1 MKQRLLLSTLLVA
14 FLLPAAAAG
23 ADTKDARAQAR
34 ITDCESAL
42 AQASRHLVAQGSMQ
56 AYRGAARMQMRFDLQ
71 VRVPERSR
79 WTTLPAPG
87 FGVWNTADP
96 ASKRYVYSKRVE
108 NLTAPATYRM
118 VIRFRWLD
126 GDGRRVAALRRVTKP
141 CQQPDLRPDL
151 EPRRV
156 HVTPL
161 TESERRYVIPVRNTG
176 DSPAGPFAVTLTVNG
191 VALPSVAVT
200 GLGAGRA
207 TDLRLDGPACEEGS
221 VIGVRVDSDG
231 TVDEADE
238 AGNELL
244 RGCPEG

>member
-1 MKQRLLLSTLLVA
+1 MKQRLLLSTILIALL
-14 FLLPAAAAG
+14 FPAAASAAPG
-23 ADTKDARAQAR
+23 RPSAQAR
-34 ITDCESAL
+34 ITACATAV
-42 AQASRHLVAQGSMQ
+42 AQASRHLVAQGSMR
-56 AYRGAARMQMRFDLQ
+56 AYRDAARMQMRFDLQ
-71 VRVPERSR
+71 VRVPDRPR

-87 FGVWNTADP
+87 FGTWNTADP
-96 ASKRYVYSKRVE
+96 ASRRYVYSKRVE
-108 NLTAPATYRM
+108 NLAAPASYRM

-126 GDGRRVAALRRVTKP
+126 ADGRRVAALRRVSKP
-141 CQQPDLRPDL
+141 CEQPDLRPDL

-176 DSPAGPFAVTLTVNG
+176 ASPAGPFAVTLTVNG

-200 GLGAGRA
+200 GLGAGKG
-207 TDLRLDGPACEEGS
+207 TDLRVDGPACEPGS

-231 TVDEADE
+231 TVDETDE
-238 AGNELL
+238 ADDELL